1 MLYVFF
7 KFATVVNCVTH
18 VSRVTL
24 RKVTRICVKIAK
36 IVPFRNRI
44 LGFVT
49 WIRSLELYRAR
60 A

>member
-7 KFATVVNCVTH
+7 KFAMVVNCVTH

-24 RKVTRICVKIAK
+24 RKVTRICVKIAE
-36 IVPFRNRI
+36 VAPFRNRI

-49 WIRSLELYRAR
+49 WIRNLELYRAR